1 MACYGFALRQSSPKS
16 AIPLISTNARV
27 CHGKSVVWGLVLA
40 VSAQI
45 SLPEFGR
52 AQNAAPAP
60 PAQDKQQAASRQ
72 TVPAGQTQA
81 LPAPPD
87 NSAPLERPDFSVHVP
102 RPAAPQPGDK
112 DLIADIT
119 ESDNGIYHLSGH
131 VVVELF
137 NSTFKSDFADYDD
150 NTHIFKARGHVYYRN
165 YDQNEVIYC
174 DSAEYNTETRH
185 GTFYHVQGY
194 GKTKVVARPGVLTT
208 QAPFYFQGEYADKFE
223 DRYILHNGFITDCT
237 VPHPWWTLHSD
248 EFDIIP
254 EDRAIAHKAIYHL
267 RDIPIFYFPYFYKSL
282 KKEPRKSGFLTPNI
296 GNSSTR
302 GYMIGL
308 GYYYAISRSLDL
320 TYLFQDFTTRGY
332 AHHVDFRGKPTQKS
346 DFNLIFYGVQDRGY
360 ESGGTLIKTPGYSL
374 TGAGHIEFGDGWI
387 ARGSLNYVSSYAFRQ
402 QFSESFTEAIFA
414 ESHSTASLEKN
425 FSYYDFSTAVNRTEE
440 FLSANKGDS
449 VLIRKL
455 PEFDLNG
462 RDQQFSSLGLPLWFS
477 FDTSFGL
484 YHRSEPSCVSC
495 EEASPANYAP
505 GFYETSQF
513 SSRADLEPTVTT
525 AFRWGQF
532 NLIPSFTMHET
543 VYSQSMVN
551 GTVFNTALTRSAPEL
566 NVDFVIPTIERIFN
580 KKTFLGDKLKHVIEP
595 RLSYKYVSGVKQFQ
609 DTLHFDPLDLLNDT
623 SEAEI
628 GLTNRLF
635 ARRGDTVIEVF
646 SWELFQKRFFE
657 PDFGG
662 ALIPGQRN
670 VLESTLDL
678 TPYTFLT
685 GPRVDSPIVSTLRG
699 SPRNGIS
706 FTWESDYDP
715 RVHRF
720 VDSSFTVDVHY
731 KRYFVSA
738 GSDQLRPDPL
748 IAGNQ
753 NQFRTTFGY
762 GDPNRKGWNAAF
774 SSVYDFRLDQLLYGV
789 AQVTY
794 NTDCCGLSVQVR
806 RFDFGTRVENQYLL
820 SFSIANIGSVGN
832 LKKQE
837 RLF

>member
-1 MACYGFALRQSSPKS
+1 
-16 AIPLISTNARV
+16 
-27 CHGKSVVWGLVLA
+27 
-40 VSAQI
+40 
-45 SLPEFGR
+45 
-52 AQNAAPAP
+52 
-60 PAQDKQQAASRQ
+60 
-72 TVPAGQTQA
+72 
-81 LPAPPD
+81 
-87 NSAPLERPDFSVHVP
+87 
-102 RPAAPQPGDK
+102 
-112 DLIADIT
+112 
-119 ESDNGIYHLSGH
+119 
-131 VVVELF
+131 
-137 NSTFKSDFADYDD
+137 
-150 NTHIFKARGHVYYRN
+150 
-165 YDQNEVIYC
+165 
-174 DSAEYNTETRH
+174 
-185 GTFYHVQGY
+185 
-194 GKTKVVARPGVLTT
+194 
-208 QAPFYFQGEYADKFE
+208 
-223 DRYILHNGFITDCT
+223 
-237 VPHPWWTLHSD
+237 
-248 EFDIIP
+248 
-254 EDRAIAHKAIYHL
+254 
-267 RDIPIFYFPYFYKSL
+267 
-282 KKEPRKSGFLTPNI
+282 
-296 GNSSTR
+296 
-302 GYMIGL
+302 
-308 GYYYAISRSLDL
+308 
-320 TYLFQDFTTRGY
+320 
-332 AHHVDFRGKPTQKS
+332 VDFRGKPTQKS

>member
-1 MACYGFALRQSSPKS
+1 VLRG
-16 AIPLISTNARV
+16 LIL
-27 CHGKSVVWGLVLA
+27 LVF
-40 VSAQI
+40 AQI
-45 SLPEFGR
+45 LLPQLSR
-52 AQNAAPAP
+52 AQATPEKPTPEKPSA
-60 PAQDKQQAASRQ
+60 
-72 TVPAGQTQA
+72 TVQAGQTQS
-81 LPAPPD
+81 LPAPPEND
-87 NSAPLERPDFSVHVP
+87 APVERPDFAVRVP
-102 RPAAPQPGDK
+102 RPTAPSPGDK
-112 DLIADIT
+112 DLSADIQ
-119 ESDNGIYHLSGH
+119 ESDNGVYHLSGH
-131 VVVELF
+131 VVVELS
-137 NSTFKSDFADYDD
+137 NATFKSDFADYDD

-165 YDQNEVIYC
+165 YDQNEIIYC

-185 GTFYHVQGY
+185 GTFHHPRGY

-208 QAPFYFQGEYADKFE
+208 QAPFYFEGESADKFE
-223 DRYILHNGFITDCT
+223 DRYVLHNGFITDCT
-237 VPHPWWTLHSD
+237 LPHPWWTLHSD
-248 EFDIIP
+248 EFDIVP
-254 EDRAIAHKAIYHL
+254 EDHAIAHKAIYHL

-282 KKEPRKSGFLTPNI
+282 KKEPRKSGLLTPNI

-308 GYYYAISRSLDL
+308 GYYWAISRSLDL

-360 ESGGTLIKTPGYSL
+360 ESGGTLIKAPGYSL
-374 TGAGHIEFGDGWI
+374 TGAGRIEFADGWI
-387 ARGSLNYVSSYAFRQ
+387 ARGSLNYISSYAFRQ

-414 ESHSTASLEKN
+414 ESHSTASVEKN
-425 FSYYDFSTAVNRTEE
+425 FGGYYNFSTGVNRTEE

-449 VLIRKL
+449 VLIRKF

-462 RDQQFSSLGLPLWFS
+462 RDQRFDALKLPLWFS
-477 FDTSFGL
+477 FDSSFGL
-484 YHRSEPSCVSC
+484 YHRSEPSD
-495 EEASPANYAP
+495 EP
-505 GFYETSQF
+505 GFYETNQF
-513 SSRADLEPTVTT
+513 SSRADIEPTVTT

-543 VYSQSMVN
+543 VYSQSISN

-566 NVDFVIPTIERIFN
+566 NVDFVMPTIERIFN
-580 KKTFLGDKLKHVIEP
+580 HKTFLGDKLKHVIEP
-595 RLSYKYVSGVKQFQ
+595 RVTYKYVSGVKQFQ
-609 DTLHFDPLDLLNDT
+609 DTLLFDPLDLLNDT
-623 SEAEI
+623 SEAQI
-628 GLTNRLF
+628 GITNRLF
-635 ARRGDTVIEVF
+635 AKRGDTVTEVL

-670 VLESTLDL
+670 VLMSTLDL

-685 GPRVDSPIVSTLRG
+685 GPRVDSPIVSILRG
-699 SPRNGIS
+699 SPRTGVN

-715 RVHRF
+715 RLHRF
-720 VDSSFTVDVHY
+720 VDSSFSVDVRY

-748 IAGNQ
+748 IFAAENTLGNQ

-789 AQVTY
+789 AQLTY
-794 NTDCCGLSVQVR
+794 NTDCCGLSVQIR